1 MSDPICANC
10 GKSVLECQGFCKK
23 DIRERVADIASG
35 SDIVSFEGGNA
46 RVMQKQIGND
56 RAKRILALFDSKITR
71 LKQDCLTMALRL
83 YGEDPDTF
91 SPETAEVMDRW
102 RPRVEALLN
111 VSNVEKMASEFV
123 KDLPK
128 CGSMSNIG
136 RDGLD

>member
-10 GKSVLECQGFCKK
+10 GKSVLECQGFCEPK
-23 DIRERVADIASG
+23 DVIA
-35 SDIVSFEGGNA
+35 
-46 RVMQKQIGND
+46 
-56 RAKRILALFDSKITR
+56 R

-111 VSNVEKMASEFV
+111 MTQVE
-123 KDLPK
+123 DL
-128 CGSMSNIG
+128 I
-136 RDGLD
+136 